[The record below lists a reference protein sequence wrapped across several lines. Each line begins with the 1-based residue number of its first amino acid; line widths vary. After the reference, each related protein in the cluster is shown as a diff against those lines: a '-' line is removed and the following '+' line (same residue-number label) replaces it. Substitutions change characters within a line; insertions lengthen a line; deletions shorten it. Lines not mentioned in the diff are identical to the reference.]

1 MFACIRFGALAQIL
15 AVLKSSVHG
24 AFVAMDGGA
33 TFFSRLTEDGRKRK
47 MGEEVELPL
56 REIMKRAHLRIKK
69 KKQAKDS
76 KDGNNDALSQI
87 GNQKESDNILSP
99 YSKISLQW
107 LKALSPSLSFT
118 EDDFIEIKN
127 IIRLLSP
134 SIHKMFQIY
143 TGHLR

>member
-1 MFACIRFGALAQIL
+1 MWKSI
-15 AVLKSSVHG
+15 VLDCSIYS
-24 AFVAMDGGA
+24 
-33 TFFSRLTEDGRKRK
+33 
-47 MGEEVELPL
+47 
-56 REIMKRAHLRIKK
+56 KRALKYAEEAATNK
-69 KKQAKDS
+69 TMEAKDS
-76 KDGNNDALSQI
+76 KDGNNDGLSQI

-143 TGHLR
+143 TGHLRDNLKNEKKTKSEQPASAEEETISYIQLPLELVNLLRRKA